1 MADSE
6 DKRFEYIK
14 DRIASAFPKLGS
26 KLDKAITADDA
37 KYVAC
42 NFLVTLYNPN
52 AEMQS
57 QTFVKSKTADAW
69 LSPSH

>member
-1 MADSE
+1 LPIFATINIQFIHITILLLHPSAHCHIKNKMAEE

-37 KYVAC
+37 KYV
-42 NFLVTLYNPN
+42 
-52 AEMQS
+52 S
-57 QTFVKSKTADAW
+57 R
-69 LSPSH
+69 

>member
-1 MADSE
+1 MAEE

-37 KYVAC
+37 KYV
-42 NFLVTLYNPN
+42 
-52 AEMQS
+52 S
-57 QTFVKSKTADAW
+57 R
-69 LSPSH
+69 